1 MAKINLE
8 DIEAFA
14 RTFEDS
20 QWQEMEF
27 SGEGCEL
34 FLSKNA
40 GAGPTWIAT
49 PTYQKQSRDVTDV
62 QSVRGNP
69 AGGAQ
74 DAGASAATSH
84 ISEPGQGLHVIK
96 SPSVGTFYRSAKPGI
111 PPFVEV
117 GQQVELDTELC
128 LIEVM
133 KLFTTLKSDVSGII
147 REILN
152 DDGGMVEYGQP
163 LFLIE
168 VDN

>member
-1 MAKINLE
+1 MAKINLD
-8 DIEAFA
+8 DIEALV
-14 RTFEDS
+14 RTFENS

-27 SGEGCEL
+27 SSAGCEL
-34 FLSKNA
+34 FLSKNS
-40 GAGPTWIAT
+40 GASPTWIAT
-49 PTYQKQSRDVTDV
+49 PAHQEQSRDTTNV
-62 QSVRGNP
+62 QSVPDNL
-69 AGGAQ
+69 AGGVQ
-74 DAGASAATSH
+74 EAGASTATSH

-117 GQQVELDTELC
+117 GQQVKIDAELC

-147 REILN
+147 REILS

>member
-8 DIEAFA
+8 DIEALA

-27 SGEGCEL
+27 SSAGCEL

-40 GAGPTWIAT
+40 GAGPAWIAT

-62 QSVRGNP
+62 QSVPGNP
-69 AGGAQ
+69 AVGAQ
-74 DAGASAATSH
+74 DAGASTATSH
-84 ISEPGQGLHVIK
+84 ISEPGQGLQVIK

-117 GQQVELDTELC
+117 GQQVEIDTELC

-147 REILN
+147 REILS